1 MVSKNNQYLKDTK
14 QGTKVESYSIKKFK
28 VGTASVVI
36 GASIFLGAGAVAQA
50 AEEVSNNTTVD
61 NTTNEAGKAEA
72 APKSRSKTC
81 CRNYKRKCYSS
92 SSRKS
97 RSWNSKSWSLRKKS

>member
-36 GASIFLGAGAVAQA
+36 GASIFLGGCW
-50 AEEVSNNTTVD
+50 
-61 NTTNEAGKAEA
+61 G
-72 APKSRSKTC
+72 
-81 CRNYKRKCYSS
+81 SS
-92 SSRKS
+92 SS
-97 RSWNSKSWSLRKKS
+97 